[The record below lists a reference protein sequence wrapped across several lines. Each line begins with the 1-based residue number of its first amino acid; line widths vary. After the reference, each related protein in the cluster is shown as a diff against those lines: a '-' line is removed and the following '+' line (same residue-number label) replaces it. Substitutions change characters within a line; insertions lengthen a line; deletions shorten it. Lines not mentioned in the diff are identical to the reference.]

1 MEFKLAYLNAMRDQA
16 PKMFNELR
24 RTGAL
29 DAFVQEK
36 GEEAMRLRAD
46 LLANEPKD
54 PNGLAK
60 NIAAQRLAEEIVFKQ
75 LIEFPPDDEPDDEP
89 EIESL
94 GEDGPLTAPP
104 AY

>member
-16 PKMFNELR
+16 PAMFNELR

-36 GEEAMRLRAD
+36 ALEAHRMFRQLTANAPKGPAGLVKQPYMR
-46 LLANEPKD
+46 E
-54 PNGLAK
+54 
-60 NIAAQRLAEEIVFKQ
+60 AEELVFAA
-75 LIEFPPDDEPDDEP
+75 LIEFPPDDDPDDEP

>member
-24 RTGAL
+24 RTGAM
-29 DAFVQEK
+29 DAHLQMK
-36 GEEAMRLRAD
+36 GEEAMRLRD
-46 LLANEPKD
+46 ELLANEPKL
-54 PNGLAK
+54 PSGLAK
-60 NIAAQRLAEEIVFKQ
+60 NIAAQRLAEEIVFNQ

>member
-24 RTGAL
+24 RTGAMDVHL
-29 DAFVQEK
+29 QKK
-36 GEEAMRLRAD
+36 GEEAMRLRD
-46 LLANEPKD
+46 ELLANEPKG
-54 PNGLAK
+54 PSGLPK
-60 NIAAQRLAEEIVFKQ
+60 NLTAQRLAEEIVFKQ
-75 LIEFPPDDEPDDEP
+75 LIEFPPDDEPDDEA